1 MTLSYKHIGLII
13 GIALV
18 FVSFLFTGRQQGTY
32 QILLLGGLA
41 TAFIFYLTILFGK
54 GQKKVKIFWAV
65 LIVVCAVLEQLIEPF
80 LVNTSY
86 HYYISRNQSTL
97 AETNK
102 ILQHKNG
109 DIFILNDSIT
119 ANADTL
125 TLDEKAKLKKGR
137 KELGVYM
144 ISKSDKGIH
153 YGLWGFLDVRLGITY
168 LPTKEHTGGN
178 YMHLTGNWFRL
189 KNGW

>member
-1 MTLSYKHIGLII
+1 MTLSFKYIGLII
-13 GIALV
+13 GITLV

-54 GQKKVKIFWAV
+54 GHIKTKIFWTV
-65 LIVVCAVLEQLIEPF
+65 LVVACAVLQQLIEPF

-86 HYYISRNQSTL
+86 RYYISQNQSKL

-119 ANADTL
+119 AKSDSL
-125 TLDEKAKLKKGR
+125 TLEEKAKLIKGR

-144 ISKSDKGIH
+144 ISKSDRGIY

-168 LPTKEHTGGN
+168 LPTKEHTGDN
-178 YMHLTGNWFRL
+178 YEHLRGSWFR
-189 KNGW
+189 